1 MKAHFIAFAALA
13 LLTSGC
19 ASVISDTRVPM
30 IVQGGAY
37 KGEEYDLRTL
47 TLQGRNGPYTQ
58 TQVVYRG
65 VTRPCLIDSPTD
77 CDKIANQV
85 ISDYPERFFF

>member
-1 MKAHFIAFAALA
+1 MRSCLVTFAALTV
-13 LLTSGC
+13 LLSGC
-19 ASVISDTRVPM
+19 ATVIDDTRVPM
-30 IVQGGAY
+30 IVQSGAY

-47 TLQGRNGPYTQ
+47 TLQGRNGPYVQ

-65 VTRPCLIDSPTD
+65 ITRVCLIDSPTD

-85 ISDYPERFFF
+85 ISDHSNFLFF